1 MRIFLIYSIRQRVE
15 CLCCDSYKSIFAVFT
30 EPRKQQCP
38 VQQYES
44 VEGQL
49 RRIVTLKF
57 QDSAKYTA
65 HKTTTK
71 RNSNRRGSCTVYNV

>member
-1 MRIFLIYSIRQRVE
+1 MKIFLICSIRQRVE

-30 EPRKQQCP
+30 EPRKQQ

-57 QDSAKYTA
+57 QDSA
-65 HKTTTK
+65 HITTK